1 MIDRIEISGFRI
13 LRSFEWKPN
22 DGVNIIVGAN
32 SVGKSTLLD
41 AIELVTKGTLHG
53 VRAKGNISPDWF
65 NAGMVANFFDDLK
78 DGKQPEPPAIS
89 IAVTFSGKPTL
100 ANMQGIQGPNK
111 GKEDKPGLWFQ
122 VKVPEHLTGEFIVEA
137 QSIAKSETAGTL
149 PTEFYECYWTTY
161 KGDPLIRRPKY
172 VSCSRVDTSPEPYS
186 RAVDS
191 LARSVV
197 DSQLDD
203 DQLRNVSGQIRDARA
218 RIDSTVLSSITLTE
232 NELLKAFGVQTDKSP
247 RSDWRNTV
255 VLARD
260 GLPLSVLGSA
270 DQVMAK
276 TAASM
281 VGSSESPI
289 QLMEEPECHLSH
301 TTLVK
306 LLSIIEKAMAAGRQT
321 FITTHSPFV
330 LNRLGLDKMFIMGES
345 GTPRT
350 ITDGSIS
357 SDTVMYFK
365 RLSGYDTLRIILA
378 EKAVLVE
385 GPTDEMVF
393 DWAFHKLRNMY
404 PTERGIDV
412 IECGIQYR
420 RAFELAAAVDKSP
433 VAVLR
438 DNDNKSEGHWKEATK
453 PFCKPDKRA
462 LFVGHDGE
470 GYTIEPQMVR
480 ANAGKLELLAKAT
493 RSNVSDP
500 KGLEQYLLNN
510 KVLWSLRLIEHDTA
524 ESEQLE
530 VPRYIREAI
539 DFIDPKDE
547 QER

>member
-1 MIDRIEISGFRI
+1 MIDKIEISGFRI
-13 LRSFEWKPN
+13 LRSFEWTPN

-53 VRAKGNISPDWF
+53 IRAKGNISPDWF
-65 NAGMVANFFDDLK
+65 NAGMVANFFDELK

-89 IAVTFSGKPTL
+89 ITVTFSGKPTL

-122 VKVPEHLTGEFIVEA
+122 VKVPEHLTGEFIIEA

-161 KGDPLIRRPKY
+161 KGESLIRRPKY

-203 DQLRNVSGQIRDARA
+203 NQLRNVSGQIRDARA
-218 RIDSTVLSSITLTE
+218 RIDSTVLSSITLAE
-232 NELLKAFGVQTDKSP
+232 NELLKAFRVQTDKSP

-255 VLARD
+255 VLARN

-289 QLMEEPECHLSH
+289 LLMEEPECHLSH

-393 DWAFHKLRNMY
+393 DWAFHKLRNIY
-404 PTERGIDV
+404 PTESGIDV

-433 VAVLR
+433 VAALR
-438 DNDNKSEGHWKEATK
+438 DNDNKGEEHWKEAAK
-453 PFCKPDKRA
+453 PFCKPGKRA

-493 RSNVSDP
+493 KSNVSDS

-510 KVLWSLRLIEHDTA
+510 KVLWSLRLIEHDTE

-530 VPRYIREAI
+530 VPCYIREAI
-539 DFIDPKDE
+539 DFIDPKNE
-547 QER
+547 QEK